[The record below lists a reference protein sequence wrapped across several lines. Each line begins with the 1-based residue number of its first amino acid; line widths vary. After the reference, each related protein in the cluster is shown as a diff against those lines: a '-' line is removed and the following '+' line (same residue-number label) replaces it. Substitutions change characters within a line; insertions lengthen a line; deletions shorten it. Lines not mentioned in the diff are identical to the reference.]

1 VLEGVPSAPIRSHY
15 IPTIEPPSFLAILY
29 NPTSRLR
36 VSSKDGLIAN
46 LGIEEGGDGNDNIG
60 RAQQA
65 TFKVVTS
72 PVKDKEV
79 HNEGADE

>member
-1 VLEGVPSAPIRSHY
+1 
-15 IPTIEPPSFLAILY
+15 
-29 NPTSRLR
+29 LR